1 MTGLTTS
8 TVRSLVGLLD
18 VLGAAFSASAAV
30 RSHHRPS
37 AADLRRLGIP
47 EDEFPTRL

>member
-18 VLGAAFSASAAV
+18 VLGAAFAASAAV
-30 RSHHRPS
+30 RAHHRPS
-37 AADLRRLGIP
+37 AADLKRLGIP
-47 EDEFPTRL
+47 EEDFPPRF